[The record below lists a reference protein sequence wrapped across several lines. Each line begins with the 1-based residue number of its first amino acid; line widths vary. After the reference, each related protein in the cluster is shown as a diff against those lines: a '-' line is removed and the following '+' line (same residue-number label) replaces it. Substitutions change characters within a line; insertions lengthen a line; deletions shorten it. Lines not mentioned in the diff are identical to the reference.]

1 MGNLF
6 TFLGEGLHNFRQTG
20 ALLPS
25 STFLADQMTMSL
37 RPAPERI
44 RVLEVGAGTGAITR
58 KILAHLGPKD
68 LLVIYEQNP
77 AFRRCLEQLPRN
89 GSPDGG
95 NHPELRIVG
104 KPIETID
111 RSERFDYVFSSLP
124 LNNFDPER
132 VDRILRLLTCLC
144 REGGTLS
151 YFEYVGMRALRRYT
165 GGPAGRKRIR
175 SLDRVLHRFLDG
187 HQVERKVVVRNLPPA
202 WVRHLRQ
209 NPGPD

>member
-1 MGNLF
+1 
-6 TFLGEGLHNFRQTG
+6 
-20 ALLPS
+20 
-25 STFLADQMTMSL
+25 MTRPL
-37 RPAPERI
+37 RPAPGRI

-77 AFRRCLEQLPRN
+77 AFRRCLEQLLHN
-89 GSPDGG
+89 GNPDGG
-95 NHPELRIVG
+95 NHPELRIIG
-104 KPIETID
+104 KPIEAID

-124 LNNFDPER
+124 LNNFDADR
-132 VDRILRLLTCLC
+132 VDRILRLLTHLC
-144 REGGTLS
+144 REGGSLS

-165 GGPAGRKRIR
+165 GGLAGRKRIR
-175 SLDRVLHRFLDG
+175 SLDRVLNEFLDG

-209 NPGPD
+209 GPGNRPAKTQTI